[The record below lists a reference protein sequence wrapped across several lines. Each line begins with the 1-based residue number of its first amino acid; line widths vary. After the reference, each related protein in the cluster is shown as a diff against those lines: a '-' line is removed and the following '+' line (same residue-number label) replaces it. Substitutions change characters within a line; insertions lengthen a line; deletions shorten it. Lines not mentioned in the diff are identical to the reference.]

1 MRTPKDRLDALMIEL
16 RATDDQEAQEELGR
30 SQLAGLLLRHSRDI
44 LDHVLKLAKKDNR
57 MRRCL
62 GGARYYSGLNADI
75 CARIDEVLRHPF
87 PGAERR

>member
-1 MRTPKDRLDALMIEL
+1 MKTPKEQLDSLMADL
-16 RATDDQEAQEELGR
+16 RGADDQEAQEELGR

-44 LDHVLKLAKKDNR
+44 LDPVLKLAKRDNR

-75 CARIDEVLRHPF
+75 CVRIDEVLHHPF
-87 PGAERR
+87 PGAKRL